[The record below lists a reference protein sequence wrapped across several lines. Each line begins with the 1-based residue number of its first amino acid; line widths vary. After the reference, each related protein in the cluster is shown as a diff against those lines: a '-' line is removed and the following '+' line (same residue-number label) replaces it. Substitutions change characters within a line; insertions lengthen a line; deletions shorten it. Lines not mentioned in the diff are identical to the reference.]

1 MKKLILDY
9 GALAPEINSG
19 RMYSG
24 PGSASMLTAA
34 AAWEALAAGLESTSR
49 GYCVV
54 ISQLQGE
61 SWSGSASAAM
71 GSAVAP
77 YLAWAA
83 STGAQAEQAA
93 GGARAAAAAYEAAFA
108 ATVPPALVIANRDQL
123 ARLVAT
129 NVLGQNTTAIAA
141 TESEYEQMWAQ
152 DAAAMYGYA
161 AASSAATKLTPFRD
175 PPQTTNVTGQAAQSA
190 AVAQAGAASAAGKAQ
205 TSLTQLMSTVSQQLQ
220 ALAAG
225 GHSAHSWW
233 LGPSTILAA
242 FSAFNTLAGPASLA
256 SNFSRTSTSAGSF
269 LTGAYRSGI
278 QAGGGAAKAIAKG
291 AESVGPATLRGQ
303 VTVSVGNATP
313 VGRLSVPQ
321 GWATANPPAV
331 AAADEPMWLSDSE
344 LDGGPSWS
352 ETPEMLTG
360 PPTAGMGPIAGFS
373 ARPTVGSVL
382 RVEPRRFKMPRPS
395 LGG

>member
-1 MKKLILDY
+1 MLDY
-9 GALAPEINSG
+9 GVLPPEVNSG

-49 GYCVV
+49 AYCVV
-54 ISQLQGE
+54 ISHLQGE
-61 SWSGSASAAM
+61 SWSGSASVAM

-77 YLAWAA
+77 YLAWATA
-83 STGAQAEQAA
+83 TGTQAEQAA
-93 GGARAAAAAYEAAFA
+93 SGARAAAAAYEAAYA
-108 ATVPPALVIANRDQL
+108 ATVPPALVIANRDRL
-123 ARLVAT
+123 ATLVAT

-141 TESEYEQMWAQ
+141 TESEYEEMWAQ

-161 AASSAATKLTPFRD
+161 AASSAATRLTPFRE
-175 PPQTTNVTGQAAQSA
+175 PPQTTNPVGQAAQST
-190 AVAQAGAASAAGKAQ
+190 AVAQAGAASAASNLH

-220 ALAAG
+220 TLSAG

-269 LTGAYRSGI
+269 LTGAYRSSI
-278 QAGGGAAKAIAKG
+278 QAGGSAAKAIAKG
-291 AESVGPATLRGQ
+291 AESVAPATLRGQ
-303 VTVSVGNATP
+303 VAVSVGNATP

-321 GWATANPPAV
+321 GWATANPPVV
-331 AAADEPMWLSDSE
+331 AAAEEPIWLSDTE

-360 PPTAGMGPIAGFS
+360 TPTASMGPIAGFS
-373 ARPTVGSVL
+373 TRPTVGSVL

>member
-1 MKKLILDY
+1 
-9 GALAPEINSG
+9 
-19 RMYSG
+19 MYSG
-24 PGSASMLTAA
+24 PGSTSMLTAA
-34 AAWEALAAGLESTSR
+34 AAWEALAAGLESTAR
-49 GYCVV
+49 AYCVV

-77 YLAWAA
+77 YLAWATA
-83 STGAQAEQAA
+83 TGAQAEQAA
-93 GGARAAAAAYEAAFA
+93 SGARAAAAAYEAAFA

-123 ARLVAT
+123 ATLMVT
-129 NVLGQNTTAIAA
+129 NVFGQNTTAIAA

-161 AASSAATKLTPFRD
+161 AASSAATRLTPFRE
-175 PPQTTNVTGQAAQSA
+175 PPQTANVTGQTAQSI
-190 AVAQAGAASAAGKAQ
+190 AVAQAGAASAAGNAR
-205 TSLTQLMSTVSQQLQ
+205 TGLTQLMSTVSQELQ

-225 GHSAHSWW
+225 GHPAHSWW
-233 LGPSTILAA
+233 LGHRRCLRPSAPSTHWP
-242 FSAFNTLAGPASLA
+242 AGEFGLEFQPYQYVGRK
-256 SNFSRTSTSAGSF
+256 FPD
-269 LTGAYRSGI
+269 GAYRSGI

-303 VTVSVGNATP
+303 VTVSVGNAAP

-321 GWATANPPAV
+321 GWATANPPV
-331 AAADEPMWLSDSE
+331 LAAADEPMWLSDNE
-344 LDGGPSWS
+344 LDGGPSWSS

-373 ARPTVGSVL
+373 TRPTVGSVL